1 MSFEATPRWV
11 PKSAVAEV
19 LTLWA
24 VCFGA
29 IVLAFVTVTPAA
41 KVVAT
46 LGFLYLPQLA
56 TRQRGEDFREYGL
69 TLRTWRT
76 DLRLFLQVSGIVFPL
91 FVGGYV
97 VFTWAFPLIPTELMR
112 AVTPYVKAP
121 HFVFRWPDRF
131 GEWVIDQAFVVALP
145 EEFFYR
151 GYMQTRLRDAWP
163 NGRLWW
169 GVRLGKAFWVTA
181 ALFALG
187 HLAIF
192 QVWRLAVFF
201 PALLFGWLREKTGS
215 VLAAAMVH
223 ACSNLLLQVLDASFF
238 G

>member
-1 MSFEATPRWV
+1 MLEAAPKWV
-11 PKSAVAEV
+11 PKRAVAEV
-19 LTLWA
+19 MTLWA
-24 VCFGA
+24 ICFGGI
-29 IVLAFVTVTPAA
+29 IVTFLTFTGLA
-41 KVVAT
+41 KLVAT

-69 TLRTWRT
+69 TLRNWRA
-76 DLRLFLQVSGIVFPL
+76 DLKLFLVVGAIVFPL
-91 FVGGYV
+91 FIAGYV
-97 VFTWAFPLIPTELMR
+97 LFTWALPLLPSDVIR
-112 AVTPYVKAP
+112 VVTPYVKMP
-121 HFVFRWPDRF
+121 HFAFRLPDRF
-131 GEWVIDQAFVVALP
+131 GEWVIDQTFVVALP

-151 GYMQTRLRDAWP
+151 GYIQTRLRDAWP
-163 NGRLWW
+163 GGRILW

-181 ALFALG
+181 ILFALG

-215 VLAAAMVH
+215 VLAAALIH
-223 ACSNLLLQVLDASFF
+223 ACSNLLVQVLDASFF